1 MSGIILLVRHF
12 NSKLKPVDNI
22 ENTVEYCLVKL
33 QALGL
38 IIRRNNLFYLDYW
51 DHQETST
58 ISSAI
63 KPSRP
68 LNYDNEGEIPLDP
81 ESRTST
87 GSTTDLFKRIELKF
101 EGWNVSLEKAI
112 KH

>member
-1 MSGIILLVRHF
+1 M
-12 NSKLKPVDNI
+12 K
-22 ENTVEYCLVKL
+22 YCFVKL

-38 IIRRNNLFYLDYW
+38 IIRSNNLFYLDDW

-58 ISSAI
+58 ISSAK

-68 LNYDNEGEIPLDP
+68 LNYDNEGEIPLEP
-81 ESRTST
+81 ESRIST

-101 EGWNVSLEKAI
+101 EGCNVSLEKAI